1 MANYQTSEIDYSY
14 ILCDSIQ
21 EARSLASN
29 MTSLLN
35 KDIVLIGYAS
45 QKELLEEVSIYHNQ
59 MDPVDVLNS
68 QDEQLFA
75 KHPKAINLCLKI
87 QSWLFK
93 LLLVLAFLSPVLAT
107 RVEGQTVQQSPW
119 KEVQVV
125 EIPSGQTLH
134 EGVTKNGNP
143 KYWFDFKGLQVTVS
157 LGNATKYKT
166 NEVTLVLVKWQH
178 KDTGNYK
185 YSTRQ
190 KDKPKSE
197 PVNIDITTLF

>member
-1 MANYQTSEIDYSY
+1 MKTTT
-14 ILCDSIQ
+14 ILRVKLEHYLYRI
-21 EARSLASN
+21 
-29 MTSLLN
+29 LL
-35 KDIVLIGYAS
+35 IAAL
-45 QKELLEEVSIYHNQ
+45 
-59 MDPVDVLNS
+59 
-68 QDEQLFA
+68 
-75 KHPKAINLCLKI
+75 
-87 QSWLFK
+87 
-93 LLLVLAFLSPVLAT
+93 LSPLFAT
-107 RVEGQTVQQSPW
+107 RVEGQTKQESPW
-119 KEVQVV
+119 KEIQVV

-134 EGVTKNGNP
+134 EGLTKNGNP

-157 LGNATKYKT
+157 PGNATKYKT

>member
-1 MANYQTSEIDYSY
+1 M
-14 ILCDSIQ
+14 
-21 EARSLASN
+21 
-29 MTSLLN
+29 
-35 KDIVLIGYAS
+35 K
-45 QKELLEEVSIYHNQ
+45 
-59 MDPVDVLNS
+59 
-68 QDEQLFA
+68 
-75 KHPKAINLCLKI
+75 
-87 QSWLFK
+87 K
-93 LLLVLAFLSPVLAT
+93 LLVIAVALMSVVN
-107 RVEGQTVQQSPW
+107 TVVAQQKQDSPW

-125 EIPSGQTLH
+125 DIPSNLPIYQ
-134 EGVTKNGNP
+134 GVTKNGNP

-157 LGNATKYKT
+157 PGNATKYKT